1 MRVCSV
7 GVREFW
13 VRLRRRNERGSG
25 PAQEESA
32 GRTFRR
38 RVAVRAGV
46 LQRGSTRCRPDGGR
60 KRAPTFLFLAMRRPK
75 EDKVIEEK
83 EEKKI
88 LREIWMEDFTSSL
101 KVQIRQ
107 NLL

>member
-1 MRVCSV
+1 
-7 GVREFW
+7 
-13 VRLRRRNERGSG
+13 
-25 PAQEESA
+25 
-32 GRTFRR
+32 
-38 RVAVRAGV
+38 
-46 LQRGSTRCRPDGGR
+46 
-60 KRAPTFLFLAMRRPK
+60 MRRPK
-75 EDKVIEEK
+75 EDKVIEEKEK

>member
-1 MRVCSV
+1 
-7 GVREFW
+7 
-13 VRLRRRNERGSG
+13 
-25 PAQEESA
+25 
-32 GRTFRR
+32 
-38 RVAVRAGV
+38 
-46 LQRGSTRCRPDGGR
+46 
-60 KRAPTFLFLAMRRPK
+60 MRRPK